1 MSMQE
6 NGDKTGGR
14 AGETAA
20 VVGTNP
26 EWSY

>member
-1 MSMQE
+1 MQE

-26 EWSY
+26 E